1 MNQRPYRV
9 GDVVW
14 VRQQARKSLPRGLR
28 DGQQVTLLAFLPG
41 HRLVQAEDGACFTV
55 AMSHIRTELVEDS
68 HGLASAAALAE
79 WTGPR
84 LLAA

>member
-1 MNQRPYRV
+1 M
-9 GDVVW
+9 VW